1 MRPNSTTLQHVNL
14 SAIDAEIM
22 RITTMRPRHVTPTAV
37 KVLKTLVLWAV
48 LLGSLF
54 GITFAVNPPDDF
66 LPVIFLVGFGVTSFG
81 MVTTQAVWSEW

>member
-22 RITTMRPRHVTPTAV
+22 RITTMPPHHVTSTAV

-48 LLGSLF
+48 LLGGLF
-54 GITFAVNPPDDF
+54 GITFAINPPDDF
-66 LPVIFLVGFGVTSFG
+66 LPIVFLVGFGVGSFG